1 MKIAGIAKKWRHR
14 NTRSAENRNK
24 AKTNI
29 GTKITSENLV
39 GKMLQNKANWKA
51 LSEMIST
58 IVKKKSEDE
67 RTKRKNHYRKQHHD
81 VVPEKV
87 VPWCFC
93 NVVKRQR
100 RF

>member
-1 MKIAGIAKKWRHR
+1 MR
-14 NTRSAENRNK
+14 NRNK
-24 AKTNI
+24 VETNI
-29 GTKITSENLV
+29 GIKMTLKNLV
-39 GKMLQNKANWKA
+39 GKMLQKKANWKT

-58 IVKKKSEDE
+58 IVKKKREDE
-67 RTKRKNHYRKQHHD
+67 RTKRKKHNRKQHHD